1 MKPQRLF
8 PFVSAA
14 CVAVSVYGAP
24 EKITERKVVRESPPV
39 FTAPSAQPATNGAPT
54 AAIAAAPTSA
64 SSYQAA
70 TVSGRPPL
78 VSREQAQAIVD
89 RFKRGYSKLGAPRI
103 VLYVNRELVD
113 ESGGIKLAERRE
125 KTDTVRSDFTADPTA
140 RAGAGQLGAN
150 VTVVGNVHGDTGV
163 IPGKGTTE
171 RVTAENTFKQQDPKA
186 PTLADRQTV
195 RDVERLF
202 GRPLRTG
209 GARLADQRVASQV
222 LEGHKV
228 QDFLVTAGGSAN
240 ATRDREALMKVAD
253 VVVEVL
259 ISSRSLTVPAVSGDA
274 VYQAPDIQATA
285 VRLADSQILGQA
297 SATDILGPDRYAG
310 RVVRNYDIREITE
323 ATALALME
331 DMMQGVE

>member
-1 MKPQRLF
+1 MKTQRLL
-8 PFVSAA
+8 PILNVA
-14 CVAVSVYGAP
+14 CLTLTLQGAP
-24 EKITERKVVRESPPV
+24 EKITERKVARESPPV
-39 FTAPSAQPATNGAPT
+39 FTAPPAHPSTNAAP
-54 AAIAAAPTSA
+54 AEALSAAPTSA
-64 SSYQAA
+64 STYQGA
-70 TVSGRPPL
+70 TGSGRPPL

-89 RFKRGYSKLGAPRI
+89 RFKRGYSKLGSPRI

-113 ESGGIKLAERRE
+113 ESAGIKLAERRE
-125 KTDTVRSDFTADPTA
+125 KTDSVRSDFTADPA
-140 RAGAGQLGAN
+140 VKAGAGQLGAN
-150 VTVVGNVHGDTGV
+150 VTIVGNVRGETGV
-163 IPGKGTTE
+163 VPGKGTTE
-171 RVTAENTFKQQDPKA
+171 RVTAENTFKHQDPKA

-240 ATRDREALMKVAD
+240 ASRDREALMKVAD
-253 VVVEVL
+253 VVIEVL
-259 ISSRSLTVPAVSGDA
+259 ISSRSLTVPGVAGDA

-285 VRLADSQILGQA
+285 VRLTDSQILAQA